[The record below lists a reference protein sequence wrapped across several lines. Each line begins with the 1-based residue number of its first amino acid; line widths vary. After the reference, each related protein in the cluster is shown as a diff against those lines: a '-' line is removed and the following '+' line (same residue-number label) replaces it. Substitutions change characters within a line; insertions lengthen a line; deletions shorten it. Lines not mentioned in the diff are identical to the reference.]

1 MAILQ
6 FAAVLGAATASLH
19 VTSRFQ
25 RAPPARDLREEEID
39 GCEFTFTTMQ
49 KPDKD
54 YFRGAA
60 CSAQAHVS
68 LAGPTSALV
77 SFVTPEALASEVV
90 FWNVDA
96 PEDRRAAT
104 GAARSYTSIIW
115 VEDRAAKESDI
126 PNFKGSFLGR
136 FPLVLADF
144 WTSDRL
150 SERSRSVDVFFRY
163 ARARNTHVE
172 ATLNHSCAAQVMSGE
187 LALAHPRAFSDGDAG
202 PRAAVAAARAYLA
215 LAEATGARLREATL
229 HCDKLLY
236 GLGGPFGDA
245 ASLADL
251 AARVEAVAGAAD
263 LDAAAPSWYR
273 RYRSS
278 DGDIA
283 AFLAAHGDAA
293 LLPGGRV
300 RCELTGHELAPQLPE
315 LEAHWAGR
323 RYRNA
328 AKRAAEE
335 AGGAVT

>member
-6 FAAVLGAATASLH
+6 FAAVLGAATASRH

-115 VEDRAAKESDI
+115 VEEMLYEPD
-126 PNFKGSFLGR
+126 
-136 FPLVLADF
+136 
-144 WTSDRL
+144 
-150 SERSRSVDVFFRY
+150 
-163 ARARNTHVE
+163 
-172 ATLNHSCAAQVMSGE
+172 M
-187 LALAHPRAFSDGDAG
+187 
-202 PRAAVAAARAYLA
+202 
-215 LAEATGARLREATL
+215 GA
-229 HCDKLLY
+229 
-236 GLGGPFGDA
+236 PF
-245 ASLADL
+245 ASLKEAKDVANTTAWADRGS
-251 AARVEAVAGAAD
+251 ASFH
-263 LDAAAPSWYR
+263 APS
-273 RYRSS
+273 S
-278 DGDIA
+278 DLKDLPGLQDYKNPGAIYA
-283 AFLAAHGDAA
+283 SPVVHTVELEA
-293 LLPGGRV
+293 LVPGGRYAYVVGDEDEV
-300 RCELTGHELAPQLPE
+300 RTFAFPRVGFPLDLGLTAR
-315 LEAHWAGR
+315 AG
-323 RYRNA
+323 
-328 AKRAAEE
+328 K
-335 AGGAVT
+335 G

>member
-90 FWNVDA
+90 FWPLDA

-150 SERSRSVDVFFRY
+150 SERSRSVDAFSGT
-163 ARARNTHVE
+163 RARG
-172 ATLNHSCAAQVMSGE
+172 TL
-187 LALAHPRAFSDGDAG
+187 
-202 PRAAVAAARAYLA
+202 
-215 LAEATGARLREATL
+215 TL
-229 HCDKLLY
+229 K
-236 GLGGPFGDA
+236 
-245 ASLADL
+245 
-251 AARVEAVAGAAD
+251 
-263 LDAAAPSWYR
+263 R
-273 RYRSS
+273 R
-278 DGDIA
+278 
-283 AFLAAHGDAA
+283 
-293 LLPGGRV
+293 
-300 RCELTGHELAPQLPE
+300 
-315 LEAHWAGR
+315 
-323 RYRNA
+323 
-328 AKRAAEE
+328 
-335 AGGAVT
+335 